1 MCDQEQGELSLGE
14 VEIDSLDVS
23 RILEECADSDI
34 SELSQRAIT
43 DLDAEIHRLLGA
55 ESTSSEEETES
66 RLSQASVSSIVFEEA
81 ASTLRRMQ
89 SSSPEQP
96 KSSALYILYGPETV
110 SSSSQ
115 SAPESED
122 EMSADQV
129 MVAIHSGSLETGT
142 DKIAI
147 STGTSTEVQFQGSDE
162 RLPI

>member
-1 MCDQEQGELSLGE
+1 MCDQEQGESSLGE
-14 VEIDSLDVS
+14 VETDSLDVS

-96 KSSALYILYGPETV
+96 KSSALYILYGPETW
-110 SSSSQ
+110 
-115 SAPESED
+115 
-122 EMSADQV
+122 MV
-129 MVAIHSGSLETGT
+129 MDHC
-142 DKIAI
+142 
-147 STGTSTEVQFQGSDE
+147 
-162 RLPI
+162 